1 MCVNLSSAVS
11 MSASGSTLLSVC
23 GLVCF
28 VEEAVVVVALFLIF
42 LDVEDEDSLLISDL
56 VAVAVVVGGVGFGVG
71 CLLMV
76 VLLNVFG

>member
-28 VEEAVVVVALFLIF
+28 VEAAAAVVALFLI
-42 LDVEDEDSLLISDL
+42 LIDVEDEDSLLISDL